1 MWCCSGG
8 LDDNGGWF
16 IAWGTGACVLDAWGR
31 DKDVGLLLCEWWC
44 GCVVGLVSS
53 EDDISIFVT
62 KC

>member
-31 DKDVGLLLCEWWC
+31 DDDEELVLREGKRGGLL
-44 GCVVGLVSS
+44 GLVSS
-53 EDDISIFVT
+53 EDDVE
-62 KC
+62 